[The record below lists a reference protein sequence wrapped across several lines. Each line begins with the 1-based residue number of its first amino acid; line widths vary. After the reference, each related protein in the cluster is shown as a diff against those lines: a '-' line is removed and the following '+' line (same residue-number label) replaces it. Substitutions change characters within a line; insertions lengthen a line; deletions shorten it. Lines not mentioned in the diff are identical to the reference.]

1 MPTINLDDVEDFE
14 TDFDFGFTTASE
26 SDFEARENV
35 VAQQVEQQL
44 SSEANIK
51 VLKMYKMVLPLLN
64 NLMKD
69 ADTKEYIYWPS
80 RKTKIQEFMT
90 KLQDVVNS

>member
-26 SDFEARENV
+26 SDFKARETV
-35 VAQQVEQQL
+35 VAQQVEQQV
-44 SSEANIK
+44 SSEANTK

>member
-1 MPTINLDDVEDFE
+1 MPTINLDDVQDFE
-14 TDFDFGFTTASE
+14 FDFDFGFTTTSE
-26 SDFEARENV
+26 SDFKARENV

-44 SSEANIK
+44 SSEANTK
-51 VLKMYKMVLPLLN
+51 VLKLYKMVLPLLN

>member
-14 TDFDFGFTTASE
+14 FDFDFGFSTASE
-26 SDFEARENV
+26 EDFKARETQ
-35 VAQQVEQQL
+35 VAQQVEQQV
-44 SSEANIK
+44 STEANTK
-51 VLKMYKMVLPLLN
+51 VLKMYKMMMPLLN

-80 RKTKIQEFMT
+80 RKVKIQEFVT
-90 KLQDVVNS
+90 KLQELVNS